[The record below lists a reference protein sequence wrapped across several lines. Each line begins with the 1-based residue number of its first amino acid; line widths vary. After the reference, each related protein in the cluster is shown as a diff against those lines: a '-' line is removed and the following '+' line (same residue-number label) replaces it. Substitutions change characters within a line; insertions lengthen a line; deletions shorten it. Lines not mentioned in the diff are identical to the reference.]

1 MGTLNYVFKANS
13 TINLNLS
20 GQEAL
25 GEVWLSHKSQV
36 SNSLLSAGSEPKG
49 HGDIRTLKS
58 RVFSTK
64 AMLGFENNSL
74 TGRVENGNWKGF

>member
-13 TINLNLS
+13 TINLVLNLDLS

-49 HGDIRTLKS
+49 HGDI
-58 RVFSTK
+58 
-64 AMLGFENNSL
+64 
-74 TGRVENGNWKGF
+74 